1 VVEQRVRVAVQA
13 GDNLSTAGLTSYLAN
28 RPEIALVAA
37 GERATA
43 DVVVAAAGTLT
54 GEVTSCLRAAAA
66 EAPVPVVLVLDELG
80 ETNPLAVAEC
90 RIVTILPRA
99 TVTGDQVLRGVL
111 AAAAGGG
118 VLPPYLVAQLLEHV
132 RRLRRELAAPAIESG
147 RLTTREIDVLR
158 LMADGL
164 DTAEIAS
171 TLSYSERA
179 IKNVFYGITARLNL
193 RNRPH
198 AVAYALRRGMI

>member
-1 VVEQRVRVAVQA
+1 MEQRVRVAVQA

-28 RPEIALVAA
+28 RPEIVLVAA

-54 GEVTSCLRAAAA
+54 EEVVSCLRIAVA
-66 EAPVPVVLVLDELG
+66 EMPAPVVLVLDELG
-80 ETNPLAVAEC
+80 ETNALAVAEC
-90 RIVTILPRA
+90 RIVSILPRA
-99 TVTGDQVLRGVL
+99 TVTGEQVLRGVL

-118 VLPPYLVAQLLEHV
+118 VLPPNLVAQLLEHV
-132 RRLRRELAAPAIESG
+132 RRLRQELAAPATESS
-147 RLTTREIDVLR
+147 RLTAREIDVLR

-179 IKNVFYGITARLNL
+179 IKNVFYGLTARLNL